1 VVAAAVTSVDSVI
14 EVTDDATTLTIEPS
28 AALRVLVDPLIDV
41 MCCRVL
47 RLRPSARLD
56 DGFVTGDR
64 P

>member
-41 MCCRVL
+41 MVL
-47 RLRPSARLD
+47 PGPRLRPRARLHEWAS
-56 DGFVTGDR
+56 
-64 P
+64 